1 MGAEKTNRA
10 DKTIKC
16 MDCGAEFLFSAAEQE
31 FFMSKGFTQPKR
43 CKACRTKKKQNQ
55 GRQNENRRN

>member
-1 MGAEKTNRA
+1 VAA

-16 MDCGAEFLFSAAEQE
+16 VECGADFIFSATEQE

-43 CKACRTKKKQNQ
+43 CKACRLKKKAKN
-55 GRQNENRRN
+55 GNKGSNPHGNR